1 MATQSQGTARPK
13 ASSQVAQPQVI
24 IVGAGFGGLLLGILL
39 EMANIEYQ
47 IFERGEE
54 IRPIGTVITLG
65 ASVLGIMEQ
74 IGIYDELMKVSLPCL
89 TMSLY
94 DEKLEQIIKVG
105 PSDYK
110 GLLGYDVIVFPRPAL
125 YELLLAKIPKH
136 KISFKKKVLSVQET
150 GTGVVVN
157 CADSSSYEG
166 DIVVGADGAYS
177 AVRQSLYKQL
187 EKQNKLPAS
196 DAAQMNV
203 NFMTMIGTTDPLDS
217 SKHPGIGGDATACS
231 MMFAKDSP
239 LTWSTF
245 TIHSNRVCWSVK
257 KQLDTRAADE
267 ESFRSSE
274 WGPEVNEALIR
285 EVSTFKTIHG
295 DLGSLILQTPK
306 DKISRVFLEDKMFE
320 TWYHRR
326 VVLIGDA
333 CHKLLPSSGQGAINA
348 FQDAA
353 ILSNCFYD
361 MTSTDLASI
370 TAAFKDYREQRYDHV
385 KGQYDRSKVNAKI
398 MYGQTWSDK
407 LLRKVIFTFLPR
419 SLMEKGLVKE
429 GAYRPQ
435 VTFLPHIPNRG
446 RGHVLPQKPSRRY
459 TEEQRAVAA

>member
-1 MATQSQGTARPK
+1 MATQSQGTARRR
-13 ASSQVAQPQVI
+13 ASSQRAQPQVI

-74 IGIYDELMKVSLPCL
+74 IGVYDDLMKVSLPCM

-136 KISFKKKVLSVQET
+136 KISFKKKVLSIQET
-150 GTGVVVN
+150 GTGVVIN
-157 CADSSSYEG
+157 CADNSSYEG

-187 EKQNKLPAS
+187 EKRNKLPAS

-203 NFMTMIGTTDPLDS
+203 NFMTMIGTTDPLDP

-274 WGPEVNEALIR
+274 WGPEVNEGLIR
-285 EVSTFKTIHG
+285 EVSDFKTIHG
-295 DLGSLILQTPK
+295 DLGSLIEQTPK

-320 TWYHRR
+320 SWYYGR
-326 VVLIGDA
+326 VVLIGD
-333 CHKLLPSSGQGAINA
+333 GAINA

-353 ILSNCFYD
+353 ILANCIYD
-361 MTSTDLASI
+361 MTSTDPASI

-398 MYGQTWSDK
+398 MYGQ
-407 LLRKVIFTFLPR
+407 
-419 SLMEKGLVKE
+419 VK
-429 GAYRPQ
+429 YQ
-435 VTFLPHIPNRG
+435 
-446 RGHVLPQKPSRRY
+446 SY
-459 TEEQRAVAA
+459 

>member
-1 MATQSQGTARPK
+1 MATQSQDTTEPRT
-13 ASSQVAQPQVI
+13 SSQGAQPQVI

-39 EMANIEYQ
+39 EEAKISYQ
-47 IFERGEE
+47 IFERGDE

-65 ASVLGIMEQ
+65 AGVLAIFEQ
-74 IGIYDELMKVSLPCL
+74 IGIYDDLMKVSLPCL

-94 DEKLEQIIKVG
+94 NEKLEQIIKVG

-125 YELLLAKIPKH
+125 YDLLLAKIPKH
-136 KISFKKKVLSVQET
+136 KISFRKKVLSIQET
-150 GTGVVVN
+150 SHGVVIN

-203 NFMTMIGTTDPLDS
+203 NFMTMIGTTDPLDPN
-217 SKHPGIGGDATACS
+217 KHLGIGGDATACS

-239 LTWSTF
+239 LTWGTF
-245 TIHSNRVCWSVK
+245 TIRSNRVCWSVK

-285 EVSTFKTIHG
+285 EVSDFKTVHG
-295 DLGSLILQTPK
+295 DLGSLIAQTPK

-320 TWYHRR
+320 TWFTGR
-326 VVLIGDA
+326 VVLIGD
-333 CHKLLPSSGQGAINA
+333 GAINA
-348 FQDAA
+348 FQDAV
-353 ILSNCFYD
+353 ILANCIYD
-361 MTSTDLASI
+361 MTSTDPASI

-385 KGQYDRSKVNAKI
+385 KGQYDWSKVNAKI
-398 MYGQTWSDK
+398 MYGQI
-407 LLRKVIFTFLPR
+407 IFTFLPR
-419 SLMEKGLVKE
+419 SLMDKGLVKE

-435 VTFLPHIPNRG
+435 VAFLPRIPNRG

-459 TEEQRAVAA
+459 EEQQANAV

>member
-1 MATQSQGTARPK
+1 MFS
-13 ASSQVAQPQVI
+13 
-24 IVGAGFGGLLLGILL
+24 
-39 EMANIEYQ
+39 
-47 IFERGEE
+47 
-54 IRPIGTVITLG
+54 
-65 ASVLGIMEQ
+65 
-74 IGIYDELMKVSLPCL
+74 
-89 TMSLY
+89 
-94 DEKLEQIIKVG
+94 
-105 PSDYK
+105 
-110 GLLGYDVIVFPRPAL
+110 LGYDIIVFPRPAL
-125 YELLLAKIPKH
+125 YDLLLAKIPKH
-136 KISFKKKVLSVQET
+136 KILFRKKVLSVQET
-150 GTGVVVN
+150 GTGVVVH
-157 CADSSSYEG
+157 CADNSSYEG

-187 EKQNKLPAS
+187 EKQNKLPVA

-203 NFMTMIGTTDPLDS
+203 NFMTMIGTTDPLDP

-231 MMFAKDSP
+231 MMFAKNSP

-285 EVSTFKTIHG
+285 EVSNFKTIHG
-295 DLGSLILQTPK
+295 DLGSLIGQTPK

-320 TWYHRR
+320 TWYHGR
-326 VVLIGDA
+326 VVLIGD
-333 CHKLLPSSGQGAINA
+333 GAISA

-353 ILSNCFYD
+353 ILANCLYD
-361 MTSTDLASI
+361 MTSTDRAGI

-407 LLRKVIFTFLPR
+407 LLRKIIFTFLPR
-419 SLMEKGLVKE
+419 SMMAKGLVKE

-435 VTFLPHIPNRG
+435 VTFLPRIPNRG

-459 TEEQRAVAA
+459 TEEQRAVVV